1 MRLAIRG
8 RTNGRAH
15 QTQGCKGRVGGLRR
29 QTTQARSPGRRLP
42 EFSRTHRFPSASRT
56 RRRFNRPRCDR
67 GATPTKTSHVR
78 LSGMRVGPANGCR
91 QRAKPRPS
99 PTPTARPRTVAPE
112 SPCGTTTDPFPT
124 RRTDRSMP
132 IPSPP
137 TPPKEGRDVRTR
149 HRGTKTRWG
158 AHGREP
164 RPSRRREGNVRV
176 GSSQTGGQKKP
187 ASVLGTGN
195 QPNRLGSSS
204 ENNRLPRTK

>member
-15 QTQGCKGRVGGLRR
+15 QNPRGARGGWEACGGRPPKRVRQGAGFRNFPGPTGSLLRR
-29 QTTQARSPGRRLP
+29 GRGGGSTDRGVTGAPPRRRLRM
-42 EFSRTHRFPSASRT
+42 FGF
-56 RRRFNRPRCDR
+56 R
-67 GATPTKTSHVR
+67 GW
-78 LSGMRVGPANGCR
+78 RVGPANGCR

-137 TPPKEGRDVRTR
+137 TPPNEGRDVRTR

-158 AHGREP
+158 SARPRTTTIQKERGE
-164 RPSRRREGNVRV
+164 RPSREFAD
-176 GSSQTGGQKKP
+176 GGRKP